1 MKLRSGSIGD
11 MEGVLGTERPGD
23 KSSSRLISGVEGRV
37 ECLEP
42 EEALELLARAAW
54 LIAAFF
60 ALELQPMLSDNVNLL
75 LYQ

>member
-1 MKLRSGSIGD
+1 

-42 EEALELLARAAW
+42 EEALELARAA
-54 LIAAFF
+54 LANSCFF
-60 ALELQPMLSDNVNLL
+60 CFRVTTNVE
-75 LYQ
+75 

>member
-1 MKLRSGSIGD
+1 

-42 EEALELLARAAW
+42 EELLARAA
-54 LIAAFF
+54 LANSCFF
-60 ALELQPMLSDNVNLL
+60 ALEL
-75 LYQ
+75 

>member
-1 MKLRSGSIGD
+1 MKLRSGSIGE

-23 KSSSRLISGVEGRV
+23 KLSSRLISGVEGRV

-42 EEALELLARAAW
+42 EEAPKRLLSSLQELPW

-60 ALELQPMLSDNVNLL
+60 CFRVTTHVE
-75 LYQ
+75 